1 MTLYKKKN
9 TQELL
14 LTSKKKCKPEDNE
27 ISVSY
32 QKKKISKKFFTQ

>member
-27 ISVSY
+27 IY
-32 QKKKISKKFFTQ
+32 KLPKEKNQ